1 VRTGVRRETEG
12 CCGLSVT
19 QAHSAIEHPLPDFV
33 KSNHRL
39 VLRSVGLPK
48 TRSRRILRR
57 FLKAKEA
64 GLEAEMSPPWR
75 LIVREIVSQD
85 V

>member
-1 VRTGVRRETEG
+1 
-12 CCGLSVT
+12 LN
-19 QAHSAIEHPLPDFV
+19 ILYPDFV

-39 VLRSVGLPK
+39 VLRSVGSPK

-64 GLEAEMSPPWR
+64 GLDAEMSPPWR
-75 LIVREIVSQD
+75 LIAREIVSLD

>member
-1 VRTGVRRETEG
+1 VRSDPREPEFVVKQKVAAGFALRRPTV
-12 CCGLSVT
+12 LLN
-19 QAHSAIEHPLPDFV
+19 ILYPDFV

-64 GLEAEMSPPWR
+64 GLDAEMSPR
-75 LIVREIVSQD
+75 GG
-85 V
+85 